1 MLLKF
6 KKKKNPS
13 SQSLL
18 DKSAGRTARPPLERM
33 SRLHD
38 LIQSQ
43 TYPNC
48 TSLSEELEV
57 SRKTVQRDLD
67 FMRDRLGLPIAYD
80 GQRFGFYY
88 TQPVESVP
96 ELDVS
101 EGELV
106 ALLIAQKALQQHRG
120 TVYEGPLRSAC
131 TKIATALGDRVSV
144 DITDLASRIS
154 FKEQGFNEVSVEV
167 FDTVGRAVRLS
178 RVLGFLYKKLGAA
191 TEETRRIQPYHLGCI
206 NNQWYVFGWD
216 QDRQGLRTFA
226 LTRLRSP
233 KLMRARFQ
241 RPQDFSLED
250 FLADSMGVFRGGKE
264 LEKVRIRFEGW
275 VAQIVRERVWHS
287 SEKKTE
293 LPDGGVEIELL
304 LSSLEEVER
313 WVLSFGSKARV
324 LQPPAL
330 VERIRRATQEMASL
344 YSSTQT

>member
-1 MLLKF
+1 MLFPIKP
-6 KKKKNPS
+6 KKGLQAKTGNAV
-13 SQSLL
+13 
-18 DKSAGRTARPPLERM
+18 AGLSARPPLERM

-38 LIQSQ
+38 LIQSE

-48 TSLSEELEV
+48 TLMAEKLEV
-57 SRKTVQRDLD
+57 SRKTIQRDLD

-80 GQRFGFYY
+80 GRRFGYYY
-88 TQPVESVP
+88 TKPVDSVP
-96 ELDVS
+96 EMDVS

-131 TKIATALGDRVSV
+131 SKIASALDERVSV

-154 FKEQGFNEVSVEV
+154 FKEQGFNEVSIEL
-167 FDTVGRAVRLS
+167 FDTVGKAVRLS
-178 RVLGFLYKKLGAA
+178 KVLEFMYRKLGAVA
-191 TEETRRIQPYHLGCI
+191 EERRRIQPYHLGCI
-206 NNQWYVFGWD
+206 NNQWYVFGLD
-216 QDRQGLRTFA
+216 LDRQKVRTFA
-226 LTRLRSP
+226 LTRLREP
-233 KLMRARFQ
+233 RVLRTGFE
-241 RPQDFSLED
+241 RPQDFSLES
-250 FLADSMGVFRGGKE
+250 FLADSMGVFRGGAE

-293 LPDGGVEIELL
+293 IAGGGLELELL

-313 WVLSFGSKARV
+313 WVLGFGANARV

-330 VERIRRATQEMASL
+330 VERIRRAATGMAAL
-344 YSSTQT
+344 YESPGA

>member
-1 MLLKF
+1 MLLQL
-6 KKKKNPS
+6 KKKKTAPPKRVDVS
-13 SQSLL
+13 SVGL
-18 DKSAGRTARPPLERM
+18 ARPPLERM

-48 TSLSEELEV
+48 TLLSEELEV
-57 SRKTVQRDLD
+57 SRKTIQRDLD

-88 TQPVESVP
+88 TKPVDSVP
-96 ELDVS
+96 EMEVS

-120 TVYEGPLRSAC
+120 TVYEVPLRSAC
-131 TKIATALGDRVSV
+131 AKIAAALDDRVSV

-154 FKEQGFNEVSVEV
+154 FKEQGFNEVSLEL

-178 RVLGFLYKKLGAA
+178 RVLEFLYKKLGAGA
-191 TEETRRIQPYHLGCI
+191 EELRRIQPYHLGCI

-216 QDRQGLRTFA
+216 LERQKVRTFA
-226 LTRLRSP
+226 LTRLRDP
-233 KLMRARFQ
+233 KLLRARFQ
-241 RPQDFSLED
+241 RPVDFSLET

-264 LEKVRIRFEGW
+264 LEKVRIQFEGW

-293 LPDGGVEIELL
+293 LPGGGVEVELL

-313 WVLSFGSKARV
+313 WVLGFGANARV

-330 VERIRRATQEMASL
+330 VERIQTAAKEMVALYRPARA
-344 YSSTQT
+344 

>member
-6 KKKKNPS
+6 KKKKS
-13 SQSLL
+13 SVPRPLEDPAERS
-18 DKSAGRTARPPLERM
+18 SRPPLERM

-48 TSLSEELEV
+48 TSLSLELEV
-57 SRKTVQRDLD
+57 SRKTIQRDLD

-80 GQRFGFYY
+80 GKRFGFYY
-88 TQPVESVP
+88 TEPVDSVP
-96 ELDVS
+96 EFDVS

-131 TKIATALGDRVSV
+131 SKIAAALGDRVSV

-154 FKEQGFNEVSVEV
+154 FKEQGFNEVSFEL
-167 FDTVGRAVRLS
+167 FDSVGKAVRLS
-178 RVLGFLYKKLGAA
+178 RVLEFWYRKLGAG
-191 TEETRRIQPYHLGCI
+191 TDEPRRIQPYHLGCI

-216 QDRQGLRTFA
+216 LDRQGLRTFA
-226 LTRLRSP
+226 LTRLRNP
-233 KLMRARFQ
+233 KMLRTGFQ
-241 RPQDFSLED
+241 RPQDFSLET

-287 SEKKTE
+287 SERKTE

-313 WVLSFGSKARV
+313 WVLSFGARAKV

-330 VERIRRATQEMASL
+330 VERIRRATREMATL
-344 YSSTQT
+344 YSSPEA

>member
-1 MLLKF
+1 MFLRL
-6 KKKKNPS
+6 KKKKPS
-13 SQSLL
+13 HSKALE
-18 DKSAGRTARPPLERM
+18 GGGGGVARPPLERM
-33 SRLHD
+33 SRLHEM
-38 LIQSQ
+38 IQSQ
-43 TYPNC
+43 TFPNC
-48 TSLSEELEV
+48 TLLAEKLEV
-57 SRKTVQRDLD
+57 SRKTIQRDLD

-80 GQRFGFYY
+80 SQRFGFYY
-88 TQPVESVP
+88 TKPVDSVP
-96 ELDVS
+96 EMEVS

-131 TKIATALGDRVSV
+131 SKIAAALDDRVSV

-154 FKEQGFNEVSVEV
+154 FKEQGFNEVSVDL

-178 RVLGFLYKKLGAA
+178 RVLEFLYKKLGAVA
-191 TEETRRIQPYHLGCI
+191 EEQRRVQPYHLGCI

-216 QDRQGLRTFA
+216 LERQKVRTFA
-226 LTRLRSP
+226 LTRLRNP
-233 KLMRARFQ
+233 KVLRTRFE
-241 RPQDFSLED
+241 RPADFSLET

-293 LPDGGVEIELL
+293 LPEGGLEVELL

-313 WVLSFGSKARV
+313 WVLGFGANARV

-330 VERIRRATQEMASL
+330 VERIQRTAKEMAAL
-344 YSSTQT
+344 YGTARA

>member
-1 MLLKF
+1 MLLQF
-6 KKKKNPS
+6 KKKKPS
-13 SQSLL
+13 LS
-18 DKSAGRTARPPLERM
+18 KAGEASAVRLARPPLERM
-33 SRLHD
+33 SRLHE

-48 TSLSEELEV
+48 TSLAEELEV
-57 SRKTVQRDLD
+57 SRKTIQRDLD

-88 TQPVESVP
+88 TKPVDSV
-96 ELDVS
+96 LKMDVS

-131 TKIATALGDRVSV
+131 SKIASALDDRVSV
-144 DITDLASRIS
+144 DITDLVSRIS
-154 FKEQGFNEVSVEV
+154 FKEQGFNEVSLEL
-167 FDTVGRAVRLS
+167 FDTVGKAVRLS
-178 RVLGFLYKKLGAA
+178 RVLTFLYKKLGAG
-191 TEETRRIQPYHLGCI
+191 TEELRRIQPYHLGCI

-216 QDRQGLRTFA
+216 LERQKIRTFA
-226 LTRLRSP
+226 LTRLREP
-233 KLMRARFQ
+233 KLLRARFQ
-241 RPQDFSLED
+241 RPPDFSLEN
-250 FLADSMGVFRGGKE
+250 FLADSMGVFRGGKQ

-293 LPDGGVEIELL
+293 LPSGGLEVELL

-313 WVLSFGSKARV
+313 WVLGFGANARV

-330 VERIRRATQEMASL
+330 VERLRKVAEEMAAL
-344 YSSTQT
+344 YGPSRA

>member
-6 KKKKNPS
+6 KKKKHPS
-13 SQSLL
+13 PKLAEPSPDRS
-18 DKSAGRTARPPLERM
+18 ARPPLERM

-48 TSLSEELEV
+48 TLLAEELEV
-57 SRKTVQRDLD
+57 SRKTIQRDLD

-80 GQRFGFYY
+80 GAKFGFYY
-88 TQPVESVP
+88 TEPVESVP
-96 ELDVS
+96 EMEVS

-106 ALLIAQKALQQHRG
+106 ALLIAQKSLQQHRG

-131 TKIATALGDRVSV
+131 TKIAAALRERVSV
-144 DITDLASRIS
+144 DIADLASQIS
-154 FKEQGFNEVSVEV
+154 FKEQGFNEVSVEL
-167 FDTVGRAVRLS
+167 FDVVGRAVRLS
-178 RVLGFLYKKLGAA
+178 RALKFLYKKLGAA
-191 TEETRRIQPYHLGCI
+191 AEEPRRIHPYHLGCI

-216 QDRQGLRTFA
+216 LDRQGLRTFA
-226 LTRLRSP
+226 LTRLREP
-233 KLMRARFQ
+233 KLQRNRFQ
-241 RPQDFSLED
+241 RPADFSIET

-264 LEKVRIRFEGW
+264 LEKVHIRFDGW

-293 LPDGGVEIELL
+293 LPNGGLDLELL

-313 WVLSFGSKARV
+313 WVLGFGPNAKV
-324 LQPPAL
+324 LHPPAL
-330 VERIRRATQEMASL
+330 VERMRRTTRQMAAL
-344 YSSTQT
+344 YRASEA